1 MKFIKDSEFIRG
13 KCPMTKEDIRI
24 LTISKLDLDKDSNFL
39 DIGSGTGSITIQAS
53 KFIEEGAVFS
63 IERDEEAIRVTK
75 ENLKKFNCNNVT
87 LLEGD
92 AIEHMESLS
101 KEIKK
106 EKISKFDS
114 IFIGGS
120 GGGLEKII
128 NISDE
133 ILKEHGVLVLNFITL
148 NNAYNAIEFLKKL
161 EYKTEISLV
170 NISKNRENT
179 YMMISNNPIFIVKAE
194 SVKLLWKNSL
204 TILKIT
210 RSLKII

>member
-148 NNAYNAIEFLKKL
+148 NNSYNAIEFLKKL

-179 YMMISNNPIFIVKAE
+179 YMMISNNPIFIVKAFKE
-194 SVKLLWKNSL
+194 EN
-204 TILKIT
+204 
-210 RSLKII
+210 